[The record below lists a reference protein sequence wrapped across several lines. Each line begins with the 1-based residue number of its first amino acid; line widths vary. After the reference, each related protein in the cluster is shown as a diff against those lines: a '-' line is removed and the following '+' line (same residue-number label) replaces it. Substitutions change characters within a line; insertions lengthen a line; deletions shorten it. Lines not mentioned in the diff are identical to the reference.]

1 MSEGGAPPAAAAV
14 APAGDDAVR
23 PFEVAALDVRGRA
36 IQMGPVLD
44 AILNRHA
51 YPGPVSKLLGEAIV
65 LAVLLGSSLKFD
77 GKFIL
82 QSETDGPVDML
93 VVDYRT
99 NGDVRA
105 YARFDAEKVVAAE
118 AMGTATPGLLLG
130 RGVLAM
136 TVDQGPYT
144 SRYQGVVPLE
154 GVNLEEVAHTYF
166 RQSEQIPT
174 RVRLAVAEMHQREK
188 GGLTHAW
195 RAGGVL
201 VQFLPSAPERVRQ
214 RDLPGGDVPE
224 GAVVESEAE
233 DDAWTETQ
241 ALAGTIGDDEL
252 TDPAVPV
259 ERLLYRLF
267 HERGV
272 RVFTAQPIHDNCS
285 CSRGRIKAMLEGFS
299 AEEIAESTENGRIS
313 VTCEFCGQKYEFDP
327 AEFASDDLASPA
339 SDEPGAFGEGQ

>member
-1 MSEGGAPPAAAAV
+1 MSESAVPPAAPV
-14 APAGDDAVR
+14 VPAGDDAVR

-36 IQMGPVLD
+36 IQMGPALD

-51 YPGPVSKLLGEAIV
+51 YPAPVSKLLGEAIV
-65 LAVLLGSSLKFD
+65 LAILLGSSLKFD

-105 YARFDAEKVVAAE
+105 YARFDAEKVAAAE
-118 AMGTATPGLLLG
+118 SMGTATPGALLG

-136 TVDQGPYT
+136 TVDQGAHT

-154 GVNLEEVAHTYF
+154 GESLEEVAHTYF

-174 RVRLAVAEMHQREK
+174 RIRLAVAEMHQR
-188 GGLTHAW
+188 GDAGMTHAW

-201 VQFLPSAPERVRQ
+201 VQFLPSAPERMRRQ
-214 RDLPGGDVPE
+214 DLPGGDVPE
-224 GAVVESEAE
+224 GTVVETEAE
-233 DDAWTETQ
+233 DDAWTEAQ
-241 ALAGTIGDDEL
+241 ALAGTVADDEL
-252 TDPAVPV
+252 PDPAVPV

-285 CSRGRIKAMLEGFS
+285 CSRDRIRGMLRRFS

-313 VTCEFCGQKYEFDP
+313 VTCEFCGEKYEFDP
-327 AEFASDDLASPA
+327 AELAADAPEPPA
-339 SDEPGAFGEGQ
+339 ADEPGAFGESE